1 MTTVKA
7 TTNTDPLARLAA
19 AEAAISEVDNYEQEQ
34 RQAAEQRRQRKAQ
47 AIATKKAVL
56 PDVLRGD
63 IAREKDTLAAIL
75 DTNRSA
81 AQDAQAKL
89 QTAAANLDKA
99 LADVRNALAEVERT
113 YAQHDHQAHQI
124 WSVAYRG
131 YQEIVELDRPDFVQN
146 FGETRAQMEIE
157 RVINSQHGTFVGALP
172 AATSPIMVMLLA
184 IQATK
189 STAQRRLLQGLV
201 WALSGAPNG
210 STPDPASDFQ
220 PPAHHQRQ
228 RG

>member
-1 MTTVKA
+1 MTTVKS
-7 TTNTDPLARLAA
+7 TTNTDPRARLAQAQADIA
-19 AEAAISEVDNYEQEQ
+19 AVDQHEETL
-34 RQAAEQRRQRKAQ
+34 RREAEQRRQKKAQ
-47 AIATKKAVL
+47 AIATMKATL
-56 PDVLRGD
+56 PEVLRGNV
-63 IAREKDTLAAIL
+63 AREKDTLAAIL

-89 QTAAANLDKA
+89 QAAAVALDTA
-99 LADVRNALAEVERT
+99 LADVRSALAEVERT
-113 YAQHDHQAHQI
+113 YAQHDQQAHQI

-172 AATSPIMVMLLA
+172 AATSPIIVMLLA

-189 STAQRRLLQGLV
+189 STAQRRLLQGIV
-201 WALSGAPNG
+201 WALSNAPNG
-210 STPDPASDFQ
+210 TTPDPGDDWT